1 LTLLT
6 FFSLFFYHQIDEQ
19 VLPERYQHHITKEIN
34 RILRDLDK
42 PSESEQAD
50 QVRRS
55 VWRRESDIRSE
66 LEDARQGLAMA
77 NEHLV
82 DIEKRCETLEIQAIH
97 SENKYRDAVRQLREQ
112 ERALEASH
120 HAYAGTASSVASSA
134 HHSDSEEHHSQSTAT
149 TVVSPPGSPKQYATT
164 NGTQFM
170 DVPMSES
177 MLSRSASLSPSEHD
191 MDLKEKDAGAL
202 REALVSRIL
211 EGICHFCY
219 ADVFAIHQS
228 ITLT

>member
-1 LTLLT
+1 M
-6 FFSLFFYHQIDEQ
+6 
-19 VLPERYQHHITKEIN
+19 
-34 RILRDLDK
+34 DK

-66 LEDARQGLAMA
+66 LEDAKQGLAMA

-82 DIEKRCETLEIQAIH
+82 DIEKRCESLEIQAIH
-97 SENKYRDAVRQLREQ
+97 SENKYRDAVRQLRDH
-112 ERALEASH
+112 ERALEAPH

-149 TVVSPPGSPKQYATT
+149 TVVSPPGSPKQYASI
-164 NGTQFM
+164 NGTHFM
-170 DVPMSES
+170 DVPISDVS
-177 MLSRSASLSPSEHD
+177 LSRSASLSPSEHD
-191 MDLKEKDAGAL
+191 MELREKDAGAL

-211 EGICHFCY
+211 EGR
-219 ADVFAIHQS
+219 VLFAIQMYS
-228 ITLT
+228 QFA